1 MQRLYHSL
9 SLKSKKNLPVG
20 HQIQAPVSF
29 GILNRAFNRLLNLHI
44 GTNGFFCFSGSYQ
57 GAAVAGSYP

>member
-20 HQIQAPVSF
+20 HQIQTPVSF
-29 GILNRAFNRLLNLHI
+29 GILNSAFNRLLKFHI
-44 GTNGFFCFSGSYQ
+44 GTNGLFCFSGSYQ
-57 GAAVAGSYP
+57 EAVFAG